1 MTIRR
6 VFHRLLWPALF
17 LLSLWVLFGRSF
29 FGVPLGLQF
38 VGQLLLVPLLF
49 VGQAVASGL
58 IVARRS
64 VRTSSALSWLDTGLL
79 AVSWS
84 AQLALGFFLVDS
96 SAGASAASAY
106 TRVVG
111 GGLDLSTALSALSA
125 VVVIAAGLAL
135 IASAVWQLVRE
146 TGRRVAASM
155 ADLDRLAGL
164 SGASA
169 GRETP
174 RPEAS
179 RSSESSGS
187 SARGDGPVIRISPRG
202 PDRPTRP

>member
-17 LLSLWVLFGRSF
+17 LLPLWVLFGRSF

-64 VRTSSALSWLDTGLL
+64 VRASSTLSWLDTGLL

-106 TRVVG
+106 TRVAG
-111 GGLDLSTALSALSA
+111 GGLDLSTALFALSA

-164 SGASA
+164 SGSSA
-169 GRETP
+169 GRETT
-174 RPEAS
+174 RPEAA
-179 RSSESSGS
+179 RSSGS

-202 PDRPTRP
+202 PDGPTRP